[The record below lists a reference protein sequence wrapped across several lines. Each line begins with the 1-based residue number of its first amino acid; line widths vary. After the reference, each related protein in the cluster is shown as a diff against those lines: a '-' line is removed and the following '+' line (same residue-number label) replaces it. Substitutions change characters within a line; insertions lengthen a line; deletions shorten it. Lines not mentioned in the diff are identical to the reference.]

1 MCSTMPQG
9 AGSKAL
15 VGLVVAVA
23 KVQKTIPH
31 IRVTIKKNSVLRSL
45 PGTSK
50 AALYRAVAKARASA
64 TQADSV
70 AQS

>member
-1 MCSTMPQG
+1 MPQG

-23 KVQKTIPH
+23 KVQKTIPQ

-45 PGTSK
+45 PGTSTK
-50 AALYRAVAKARASA
+50 EALYCAVAKARASA

>member
-1 MCSTMPQG
+1 MPQG

-23 KVQKTIPH
+23 KVQKTIPQ

-45 PGTSK
+45 PGTSTK